1 MVTSV
6 LILKDLQLDE
16 NITIFAILQAIQG
29 NQDSKQLDVQS
40 EHCIVLDG

>member
-6 LILKDLQLDE
+6 LTLKDLQLHE
-16 NITIFAILQAIQG
+16 NITIFATYG
-29 NQDSKQLDVQS
+29 MGKGDSKQLDVQS